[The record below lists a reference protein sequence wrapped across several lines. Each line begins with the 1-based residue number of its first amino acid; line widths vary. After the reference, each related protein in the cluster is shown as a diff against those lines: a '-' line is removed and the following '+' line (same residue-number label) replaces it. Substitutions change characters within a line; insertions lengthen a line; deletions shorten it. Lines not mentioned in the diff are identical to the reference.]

1 MIFLLLALLW
11 LASPAEAACSFIG
24 SHGSGIYTC
33 TDSGNS
39 VTNGNDFAA
48 VIRFDSGIN
57 CGDTVVLAAGAIY
70 EPVGVGPNGGINSF
84 TGWLSCSANTPI
96 TIKSSKLASLP
107 AGRRVTYTDVPNMA
121 ILQGHSA
128 DYTWVYSP
136 RAGGYIFQGI
146 VFQTGN
152 GNVSGGGNFEVPNIV
167 FHNYTDS
174 GAPADA
180 VHDNVYD
187 RVIIRPWEESQ
198 PNPDTITVRSA
209 HFGLR
214 MDGVNITVKNSTIDG
229 FCCMIAG
236 GGEVGHPTQSTGIV
250 ITSGLGP
257 FTITNNFI
265 GAYGW
270 NILTGGSLSAP
281 TNTATLTSV
290 TNTSATFSNTTGLST
305 GSIVRFLM
313 AAPLANDSDPG
324 PNTCKGNFGGRVP
337 YGVGKLTSVNSGTG
351 AVTWTWLC
359 NGSGT
364 MCPGPKEN
372 PASPGE
378 AGWRTAPRIN
388 NITVT
393 RNTFNK
399 RSIWSTGSGQTKSF
413 WEMKEGSN
421 VLFEGNILTG
431 PIDGTSGQYAPI
443 NNSFATDQGG
453 NNNPWAESRNNIF
466 RSNLMYGVGAVF
478 PGAYN
483 SYCVVDTANAASNVT
498 WTNNLMFSRSN
509 RNAFL
514 TSIQHIHNHV
524 YTHNTVRGATNAI
537 TKDGCGPRACISNNV
552 TFRDNIVDGAS
563 YYFNP
568 INVISGLV
576 TDHNMVVDN
585 NGTGCAANRDAGHCN
600 GWTPAATD
608 QVPTSDAAVGF
619 TNLADGDSIN
629 GFGSGGNYH
638 SYKLTPGSPG
648 HNAASDGTDIGVNFE
663 LLDAALGGPTP
674 SGLSGVSGIVGKSS
688 AQ

>member
-1 MIFLLLALLW
+1 
-11 LASPAEAACSFIG
+11 
-24 SHGSGIYTC
+24 
-33 TDSGNS
+33 
-39 VTNGNDFAA
+39 
-48 VIRFDSGIN
+48 
-57 CGDTVVLAAGAIY
+57 
-70 EPVGVGPNGGINSF
+70 
-84 TGWLSCSANTPI
+84 
-96 TIKSSKLASLP
+96 
-107 AGRRVTYTDVPNMA
+107 
-121 ILQGHSA
+121 
-128 DYTWVYSP
+128 
-136 RAGGYIFQGI
+136 
-146 VFQTGN
+146 
-152 GNVSGGGNFEVPNIV
+152 
-167 FHNYTDS
+167 
-174 GAPADA
+174 
-180 VHDNVYD
+180 
-187 RVIIRPWEESQ
+187 
-198 PNPDTITVRSA
+198 
-209 HFGLR
+209 
-214 MDGVNITVKNSTIDG
+214 
-229 FCCMIAG
+229 
-236 GGEVGHPTQSTGIV
+236 
-250 ITSGLGP
+250 
-257 FTITNNFI
+257 
-265 GAYGW
+265 
-270 NILTGGSLSAP
+270 
-281 TNTATLTSV
+281 
-290 TNTSATFSNTTGLST
+290 
-305 GSIVRFLM
+305 
-313 AAPLANDSDPG
+313 
-324 PNTCKGNFGGRVP
+324 
-337 YGVGKLTSVNSGTG
+337 
-351 AVTWTWLC
+351 
-359 NGSGT
+359 
-364 MCPGPKEN
+364 
-372 PASPGE
+372 
-378 AGWRTAPRIN
+378 
-388 NITVT
+388 
-393 RNTFNK
+393 
-399 RSIWSTGSGQTKSF
+399 
-413 WEMKEGSN
+413 MKEGSN

-563 YYFNP
+563 NYFNP